1 MLHAQ
6 NVFWCASI
14 FQLRF
19 SAAARPSRWLVVSVL
34 PAWHK
39 LHSCAN
45 AITRVLLLSKY
56 LTTLVGS
63 KRQTDYVTSVNNQAR
78 LFSFVRVNALN
89 EMINFKEIFSV
100 TLILFSVI
108 DILGS
113 IPFIILI
120 RKREG
125 KIQAEK
131 ATIISGALMILFL
144 YLGQSIL
151 QLFGLDVASFA
162 VAGAI
167 VIFIVA
173 MEMILGITLI
183 KDDPQARGSSSIVPL
198 AFPLIAGAG
207 TLTTILSL
215 RAVYQELNIVIGMV
229 LNLVI
234 VYTVLRSSAW
244 LERVIGESGFAVLRR
259 IFGVILLAIAV
270 KIFKSNVFPG

>member
-1 MLHAQ
+1 MKPDL
-6 NVFWCASI
+6 
-14 FQLRF
+14 
-19 SAAARPSRWLVVSVL
+19 
-34 PAWHK
+34 
-39 LHSCAN
+39 
-45 AITRVLLLSKY
+45 
-56 LTTLVGS
+56 
-63 KRQTDYVTSVNNQAR
+63 
-78 LFSFVRVNALN
+78 
-89 EMINFKEIFSV
+89 KEIFSV

-125 KIQAEK
+125 RIQSEK
-131 ATIISGALMILFL
+131 ATLISAGLMIVFL

-183 KDDPQARGSSSIVPL
+183 KDDPNATGQGSIVPL

-215 RAVYQELNIVIGMV
+215 RAVFEEVNILIGIV
-229 LNLVI
+229 LNVVI
-234 VYTVLRSSAW
+234 VYIVLRSSAW

-259 IFGVILLAIAV
+259 VFGVILLAIAV
-270 KIFKSNVFPG
+270 KIFKANVFPT

>member
-1 MLHAQ
+1 MML
-6 NVFWCASI
+6 N
-14 FQLRF
+14 L
-19 SAAARPSRWLVVSVL
+19 
-34 PAWHK
+34 
-39 LHSCAN
+39 
-45 AITRVLLLSKY
+45 
-56 LTTLVGS
+56 
-63 KRQTDYVTSVNNQAR
+63 
-78 LFSFVRVNALN
+78 
-89 EMINFKEIFSV
+89 KEIFSV

-120 RKREG
+120 RRREG

-131 ATIISGALMILFL
+131 ATIISAGLMIAFL
-144 YLGQSIL
+144 YLGNSIL

-183 KDDPQARGSSSIVPL
+183 KDDPQAKGSGSIVPL

-215 RAVYQELNIVIGMV
+215 RAVYQEWNILTGIV

-234 VYTVLRSSAW
+234 IYIVLRSSAW

-259 IFGVILLAIAV
+259 VFGVILLAIAV